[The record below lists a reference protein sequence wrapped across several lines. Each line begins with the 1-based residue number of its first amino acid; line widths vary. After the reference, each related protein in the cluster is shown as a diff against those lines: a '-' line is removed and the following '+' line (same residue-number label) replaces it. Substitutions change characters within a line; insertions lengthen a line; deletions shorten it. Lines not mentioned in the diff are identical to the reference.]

1 MSGDVSRNASMS
13 RDALSTRSASTGRDA
28 STRRDALRFERLV
41 VRRMPGVEDGGF
53 RLEELSPGLNIV
65 YGPNA
70 SGKTTTARAIE
81 ALLWP
86 RAAAPERASLA
97 GWFRIGDDEWMVE
110 MEAGRTRWQRGGAEA
125 SAPPLPPAETRDRY
139 RLTLHEL
146 LAAED
151 RGLAEEILRESA
163 GGYDL
168 ARAARTIGAQD
179 SPSRP
184 TREVNAL
191 KAARER
197 VHEARKRHEELRHE
211 ESELASLH
219 RRLEAAEA
227 AGRRA
232 AVLELAIEHAD
243 AVAEEADARRALD
256 AFPAA
261 MALLKGDEAERLG
274 AIRKKIEDARRA
286 FAVALHDAEAAED
299 ARAATGLPGEGV
311 PPETLIALRE
321 RVAHL
326 TDLRRTLETCERELE
341 KAVAA
346 RDEAARQIGVVGA
359 AGAEG
364 AAGSVGPGGAE
375 PPGSVALD
383 ELADFARDAADLLG
397 RKAAADAELRWLSAG
412 GEPDAG
418 QGAGTVAAVTS
429 AAGISATHAQAAA
442 AAARARADDLG
453 DALDSGAQLLRRWLR
468 APGDAGA
475 ATGEAMRRERRV
487 RTLGM
492 VAAAML
498 LAASLAGAWLAATA
512 FPGTRIAP
520 VLGVALAVVALLIL
534 GLLVRIPSEAA
545 DARAI
550 HRAEFERLR
559 LERFGVEGPGRWT
572 ENDVAA
578 ALDRLERRLVEARME
593 AERARRLA
601 DAAERRIALD
611 PALDDLERRRAA
623 LAARLGVRPETDPG
637 KLVWLTHGIV
647 RWHEAA
653 IEVAAAE
660 AKLAAARAQ
669 LETALAEAWE
679 TIAPYGVRPTPAR
692 DAIGAAAGT
701 AQPSAGGRSLA
712 AVDDFAAAVAELE
725 RAARAHEQASREA
738 ADARRRMAE
747 ADEEIAELEAERRAL
762 LERLGLGPDDE
773 PTVRQWCERFDEYL
787 EARERLA
794 HATRRR
800 QETLDRLSHTPGYEP
815 GLEDRDAGSL
825 HDALEEVLREAE
837 QATELQKR
845 ITSIETLVA
854 QAKRSHDL
862 EAALA
867 DLARAEDA
875 LRQARDRDTDAVVAG
890 VLVDFLQRATRDQHR
905 PEVFGRARDL
915 FARITHGRY
924 RLDFDDGEPPAFRA
938 YDAAVGIGRAL
949 DELSSGTRVQ
959 LLLAVRIA
967 FAESRET
974 GPRLPLLLDE
984 TLGNSDDERARAIME
999 TAIAL
1004 AADGRQVFYFTA
1016 QPDEVG
1022 KWRGVLAK
1030 YPGVPARFID
1040 LAEVR
1045 RIARAGEGTAL
1056 PVVDPPTTSV
1066 PAPGG
1071 ASYLEYGR
1079 ILGVPPI
1086 DIHADPG
1093 TVHLWHLLDDPERLY
1108 RLLSLRVETW
1118 GALRNLVEYGGL
1130 ALLGD
1135 DAETY
1140 ARVEA
1145 AARALEAAVT
1155 AARIG
1160 RGRPVDRAV
1169 LVESGAISETFLDA
1183 VDALCRECLGDAA
1196 RLIEALDQGRIAR
1209 FRKSAREALRD
1220 YLERH
1225 GYLDP
1230 RDRLAPDQLRA
1241 RVLAAAARDI
1251 DRGLLRA
1258 DTVDRIIAA
1267 CVGATA
1273 WSGPTATAG

>member
-1 MSGDVSRNASMS
+1 MS
-13 RDALSTRSASTGRDA
+13 
-28 STRRDALRFERLV
+28 RDALRFERLV

-53 RLEELSPGLNIV
+53 RLEDLSPGLNV
-65 YGPNA
+65 VHGPNA

-81 ALLWP
+81 SLLWP

-110 MEAGRTRWQRGGAEA
+110 TEAGRTRWQRGGADA

-139 RLTLHEL
+139 RLSLHEL

-151 RGLAEEILRESA
+151 RALAEEILRESA

-168 ARAARTIGAQD
+168 ARAARAIGAQHA
-179 SPSRP
+179 SSRP
-184 TREVNAL
+184 TRELNAL

-211 ESELASLH
+211 ESELASLR
-219 RRLEAAEA
+219 RRLEAAQA
-227 AGRRA
+227 AARRA
-232 AVLELAIEHAD
+232 SVLQLAIEHAD

-256 AFPAA
+256 AFPAP
-261 MALLKGDEAERLG
+261 MARLRGDEAERLD
-274 AIRKKIEDARRA
+274 AIRYEIEDARRA
-286 FAVALHDAEAAED
+286 LAVALHDAEAAEA
-299 ARAATGLPGEGV
+299 ARAATGLPDGGV
-311 PPETLIALRE
+311 PPGTLAALRKRVE
-321 RVAHL
+321 RLAE
-326 TDLRRTLETCERELE
+326 LRREVEEREREVE

-346 RDEAARQIGVVGA
+346 RDETARQIG
-359 AGAEG
+359 AE
-364 AAGSVGPGGAE
+364 AAE

-397 RKAAADAELRWLSAG
+397 RAAAADAELRWL
-412 GEPDAG
+412 
-418 QGAGTVAAVTS
+418 GADMVP
-429 AAGISATHAQAAA
+429 
-442 AAARARADDLG
+442 AARREA
-453 DALDSGAQLLRRWLR
+453 DALTDALNSGAELLRRWLR

-475 ATGEAMRRERRV
+475 ATGGGTGGGRRV
-487 RTLGM
+487 RALGI
-492 VAAAML
+492 AAATTL
-498 LAASLAGAWLAATA
+498 LTASLAGAWLAATV
-512 FPGTRIAP
+512 FPGTRVALA
-520 VLGVALAVVALLIL
+520 VAFALAVVALAIL
-534 GLLVRIPSEAA
+534 GLLVRTPPTTG

-550 HRAEFERLR
+550 HRAEFERLG
-559 LERFGVEGPGRWT
+559 LDRFGVEGPARWT

-578 ALDRLERRLVEARME
+578 TLDRLERRLAEARME

-601 DAAERRIALD
+601 DAAERRAALD

-623 LAARLGVRPETDPG
+623 LVARLGVRPETDPG
-637 KLVWLTHGIV
+637 KLVWLAQGIA

-653 IEVAAAE
+653 ADVAAAQ
-660 AKLAAARAQ
+660 AALNAARAQ
-669 LETALAEAWE
+669 FEAALAEAWE
-679 TIAPYGVRPTPAR
+679 RIAPYGVRPTPATGVS
-692 DAIGAAAGT
+692 GAGPGTVAVPETAPAPAAG
-701 AQPSAGGRSLA
+701 AIAGDRILSD
-712 AVDDFAAAVAELE
+712 VEDFSAAVADLE
-725 RAARAHEQASREA
+725 RRRDEHARATAAA
-738 ADARRRMAE
+738 ADARRRLAE
-747 ADEEIAELEAERRAL
+747 AEQTIADLEAERRAL

-773 PTVRQWCERFDEYL
+773 LVVHEWCD
-787 EARERLA
+787 RLDDYRA
-794 HATRRR
+794 AAKRLSDAELRRR
-800 QETLDRLSHTPGYEP
+800 DALGRLTRAPGYEP
-815 GLEDRDAGSL
+815 GLEDQDSPT
-825 HDALEEVLREAE
+825 LREALAAAQAEAQEAE
-837 QATELQKR
+837 QLRER
-845 ITSIETLVA
+845 ITRIEERIS

-867 DLARAEDA
+867 DHARAEDA
-875 LRQARDRDTDAVVAG
+875 LREARDRDVDAVVAG
-890 VLVDFLQRATRDQHR
+890 VLMEFLQRATRDQHR
-905 PEVFGRARDL
+905 PEVFRRARDL
-915 FARITHGRY
+915 FARITRGRH

-938 YDAAVGIGRAL
+938 YDTTAGVGRAL

-967 FAESRET
+967 FVESRET

-1022 KWRGVLAK
+1022 KWRGILAEH
-1030 YPGVPARFID
+1030 PGVPARFID
-1040 LAEVR
+1040 LTEVR
-1045 RIARAGEGTAL
+1045 RIARAGAVTAL

-1066 PAPGG
+1066 PAPGD

-1079 ILGVPPI
+1079 ALGVPPV

-1130 ALLGD
+1130 PVLGEEG
-1135 DAETY
+1135 AQTY

-1155 AARIG
+1155 TARIG
-1160 RGRPVDRAV
+1160 RGRPVDRAA
-1169 LVESGAISETFLDA
+1169 LVASGAISNAFIDR
-1183 VDALCRECLGDAA
+1183 VDDLCRMIGGDAA
-1196 RLIEALDQGRIAR
+1196 RLLEELEAGRIAR
-1209 FRKSAREALRD
+1209 FRRDACERLRE

-1241 RVLAAAARDI
+1241 RVLAAVARDI
-1251 DRGLLRA
+1251 ERGLLGVEI
-1258 DTVDRIIAA
+1258 VDRIIAA

-1273 WSGPTATAG
+1273 SSGPVDAADRHPPRAATGRPS